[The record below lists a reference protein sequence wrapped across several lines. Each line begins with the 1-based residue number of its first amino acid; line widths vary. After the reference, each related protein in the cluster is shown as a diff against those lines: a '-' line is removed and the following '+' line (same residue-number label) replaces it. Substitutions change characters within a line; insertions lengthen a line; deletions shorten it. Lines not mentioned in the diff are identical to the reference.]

1 MIVQSQRQTECMTS
15 THTYEC
21 RHSQMYSK
29 STHTANT
36 CTHRCTQNPSTQQ
49 THADTH
55 RCTQIHPHSKHM
67 QTLTD
72 VLKSIHTANTYTHRC
87 TQIHPHSKHMQTL
100 TDVLKSIHIANTYRH
115 RCTQIHPHS
124 KHMQTL
130 TMYSNPSTQQTHADT
145 HNVLKSIHTAN
156 MQTLTM
162 YSNPFTQQ
170 PHMQTFTDVLKFIHT
185 VTTHADFHRCT
196 QIHPHSNHMQLNSC
210 FWGHL
215 CFRAELTHP
224 PISNHTHHPH
234 Q

>member
-72 VLKSIHTANTYTHRC
+72 VLKSIH
-87 TQIHPHSKHMQTL
+87 
-100 TDVLKSIHIANTYRH
+100 IANTYRH
-115 RCTQIHPHS
+115 SQ
-124 KHMQTL
+124 
-130 TMYSNPSTQQTHADT
+130 MYSNPSTQQTHADT

-156 MQTLTM
+156 TCRHSQC
-162 YSNPFTQQ
+162 TQIH
-170 PHMQTFTDVLKFIHT
+170 PHSKHADTHNVLKSIHT
-185 VTTHADFHRCT
+185 ATTHADIHRCT
-196 QIHPHSNHMQLNSC
+196 QIHPHSNHTCRLSQMY
-210 FWGHL
+210 
-215 CFRAELTHP
+215 
-224 PISNHTHHPH
+224 SNPST